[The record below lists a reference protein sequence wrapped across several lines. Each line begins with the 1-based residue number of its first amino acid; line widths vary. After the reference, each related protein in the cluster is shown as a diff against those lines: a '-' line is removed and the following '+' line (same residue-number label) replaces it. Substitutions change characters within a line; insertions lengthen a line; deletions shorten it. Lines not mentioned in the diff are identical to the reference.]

1 VKGDHPLRRQ
11 LNDEVHA
18 RPYELLAAPLRLEH
32 HARLTDDV
40 AAERALIAEMCAQ
53 HGLQAPADD
62 AVFLSLDFGSWRL
75 RWERHTEFSTWTLI
89 VPGPFADP
97 FATPQH
103 GLDDTWRARLP
114 GARMVALK
122 LALEP
127 QGLPARS
134 LVELGTLFASNTVA
148 GSRVTDGAA
157 DVWTDYQI
165 HDDGYGWI
173 LVRDHDL
180 RMRQAGRLVQ
190 RLLDM
195 ETYRMMAL
203 LGLPPARELARELAA
218 LDAELA
224 ALTGQI
230 DALHGGGDERALLEA
245 LTRLAA
251 RVEHAEARTSSRFSA
266 TRAYDRLI
274 QRGIAQLR
282 EQRLPGLQTFDEFVE
297 RRLAPAV
304 RTCESAGARLG
315 ALATRVSRA
324 SDLLRTRIDIGIAE
338 QNRDLLASMDRRAKL
353 QLRLQQTV
361 EGLSIVVLSYYGV
374 GLVGYLAKG
383 LKATGVPLDTD
394 VVTGVAVPVVV
405 AVVFAGMHR
414 LRRRMEHQARRN
426 PHEEETR

>member
-1 VKGDHPLRRQ
+1 MIGDHPLRRQ

-40 AAERALIAEMCAQ
+40 ARERELLAELCQ
-53 HGLQAPADD
+53 GHGLAAPDPGAN
-62 AVFLSLDFGSWRL
+62 FLRLDFGDWRL

-89 VPGPFADP
+89 VPGPFDAP
-97 FATPQH
+97 FATAAH
-103 GLDDTWRARLP
+103 GIDDALRERLP
-114 GARMVALK
+114 GERMVALK
-122 LALEP
+122 LAIEP
-127 QGLPARS
+127 QGLPERS
-134 LVELGTLFASNTVA
+134 LEELGTLFDSNTVT
-148 GSRVTDGAA
+148 GSRVTAGAA
-157 DVWTDYQI
+157 DVWTDYQL

-180 RMRQAGRLVQ
+180 RQRQAGRLVQ

-203 LGLPPARELARELAA
+203 LGLPLAREHGRELAR
-218 LDAELA
+218 LDADLA
-224 ALTGQI
+224 ALTGRI
-230 DALHGGGDERALLEA
+230 NALQDTAAQRALLEE

-251 RVEHAEARTSSRFSA
+251 HIEHVVARTNARFSA
-266 TRAYDRLI
+266 TRAYYGLI
-274 QRGIAQLR
+274 QRSIAQLR
-282 EQRLPGLQTFDEFVE
+282 EQRLPGLQTFDEFIE

-304 RTCESAGARLG
+304 RTCESVGERLTT
-315 ALATRVSRA
+315 LATRVSRA

-338 QNRDLLASMDRRAKL
+338 QNRDLLASMDRRALL

-383 LKATGVPLDTD
+383 LKQAGVALNADLVTGIAVPL
-394 VVTGVAVPVVV
+394 VVGL
-405 AVVFAGMHR
+405 VFAGIYY
-414 LRRRMEHQARRN
+414 RRRKLGH
-426 PHEEETR
+426 